1 VILNPA
7 RMAWKSKPFIPLN
20 ILKREEDVVRI
31 SRGAVLIA
39 SAARAHRKERSTF
52 AESAALAGDGRDQVG
67 EEEFG
72 SKGMTAVHALAMPPR
87 SVRQE
92 EGRGDTLEDRGK
104 GGGG

>member
-20 ILKREEDVVRI
+20 IFGARGRCRQI

-52 AESAALAGDGRDQVG
+52 AESAGIGR
-67 EEEFG
+67 
-72 SKGMTAVHALAMPPR
+72 
-87 SVRQE
+87 
-92 EGRGDTLEDRGK
+92 
-104 GGGG
+104 

>member
-1 VILNPA
+1 MILNPA

-52 AESAALAGDGRDQVG
+52 AESAGIWQVMA
-67 EEEFG
+67 EIE
-72 SKGMTAVHALAMPPR
+72 
-87 SVRQE
+87 
-92 EGRGDTLEDRGK
+92 
-104 GGGG
+104 